1 MCLISL
7 FQPHK
12 NAFPILIIAHYM
24 NVKKCTYMQLRV
36 WENKK
41 KLKIEKERSEI
52 IDNTKTEPVCG
63 LSAA

>member
-1 MCLISL
+1 
-7 FQPHK
+7 
-12 NAFPILIIAHYM
+12 
-24 NVKKCTYMQLRV
+24 MQLRV

-52 IDNTKTEPVCG
+52 IDNTKAELVCG